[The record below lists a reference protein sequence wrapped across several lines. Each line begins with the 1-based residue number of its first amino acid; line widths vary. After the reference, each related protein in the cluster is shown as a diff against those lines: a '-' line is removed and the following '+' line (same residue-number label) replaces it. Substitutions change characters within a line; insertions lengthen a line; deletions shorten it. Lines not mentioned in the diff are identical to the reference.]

1 MPPDTMIERVAR
13 ALCEAQG
20 FTWEQAGDP
29 MQSGSGEDERDGY
42 VLLAR
47 VAIRALMEPTDGMRV
62 AGVYALTKANEPEA
76 VAAFAE
82 GDHQTWAAL
91 SLINSDQTDAVFV
104 AMLTAALKEKT
115 DA

>member
-1 MPPDTMIERVAR
+1 MPDTMIDRVAR

-47 VAIRALMEPTDGMRV
+47 AAIAALMEPTDGMVR
-62 AGVYALTKANEPEA
+62 AGVDYRLRTSLH
-76 VAAFAE
+76 
-82 GDHQTWAAL
+82 GDNDWP
-91 SLINSDQTDAVFV
+91 TDTRRLLGV
-104 AMLTAALKEKT
+104 MLTAALEET
-115 DA
+115 PDA